1 MITKVKTQKVELI
14 RGASGKLETILVD
27 GKKAKA
33 GYVRGWRKAE
43 QTGYFRLCREPEI
56 AQNPFTG
63 IKVQLT
69 AIEATIYNFCLN
81 WYERY
86 SYGRMDVPIQTYD
99 DMKYFLLELNSQ
111 AYYDLLD

>member
-1 MITKVKTQKVELI
+1 MKPELKIKNVEFV
-14 RGASGKLETILVD
+14 RDENGKLVTILVD

-43 QTGYFRLCREPEI
+43 QTGYFRLSTQPEI

-63 IKVQLT
+63 IRVQLT
-69 AIEATIYNFCLN
+69 AIEATIYNFCIS

-86 SYGRMDVPIQTYD
+86 SFGRMDVPIQTYD

-111 AYYDLLD
+111 AYYDLID